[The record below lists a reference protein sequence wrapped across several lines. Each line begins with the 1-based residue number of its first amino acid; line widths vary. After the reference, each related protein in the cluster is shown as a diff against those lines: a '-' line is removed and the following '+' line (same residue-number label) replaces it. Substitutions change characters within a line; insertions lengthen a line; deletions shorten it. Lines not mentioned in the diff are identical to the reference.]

1 MIPSLHISKE
11 EPGLYRARLVDW
23 DAGEVEFEGP
33 SISHLIRTMAAGAPL
48 ASAIQVWYE
57 HISIGT
63 TSVQAMRHDAE
74 TLAQRLMVLHGQ
86 FR

>member
-23 DAGEVEFEGP
+23 DTGEVEFDGP
-33 SISHLIRTMAAGAPL
+33 SISHIIRTTAAGAPP
-48 ASAIQVWYE
+48 ASAVHVWYE
-57 HISIGT
+57 HVSIGT
-63 TSVQAMRHDAE
+63 TPTVAMRHDAE
-74 TLAQRLMVLHGQ
+74 TMAQRLMVLHGQ